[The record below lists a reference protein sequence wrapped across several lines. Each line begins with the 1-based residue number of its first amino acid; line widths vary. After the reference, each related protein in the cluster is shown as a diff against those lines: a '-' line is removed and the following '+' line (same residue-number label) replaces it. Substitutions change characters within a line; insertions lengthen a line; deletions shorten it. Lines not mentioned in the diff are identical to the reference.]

1 MLMLLINMKFALKA
15 RGREWKKI
23 RTVKDNIKVIASP
36 VPIDKSPEASGSWGL
51 LTFGNNVKLD

>member
-1 MLMLLINMKFALKA
+1 MSLINMKVALKA

-36 VPIDKSPEASGSWGL
+36 VPIDKSPEASGS
-51 LTFGNNVKLD
+51 

>member
-1 MLMLLINMKFALKA
+1 MSLINMKVALKA

-36 VPIDKSPEASGSWGL
+36 VPIDKSPEASGRSGL
-51 LTFGNNVKLD
+51 LTFGNNVLD

>member
-1 MLMLLINMKFALKA
+1 MLLINMKFALKA

-36 VPIDKSPEASGSWGL
+36 VPIDKSPEASGRSGL
-51 LTFGNNVKLD
+51 LTFGNNVLD